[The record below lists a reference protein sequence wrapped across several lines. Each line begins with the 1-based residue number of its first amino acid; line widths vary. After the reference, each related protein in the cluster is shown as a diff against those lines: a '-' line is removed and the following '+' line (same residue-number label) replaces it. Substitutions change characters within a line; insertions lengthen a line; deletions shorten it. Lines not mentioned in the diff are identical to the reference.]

1 MAPTKNGPLNLS
13 TGIIII
19 FFPIILTCNMRQKNS
34 IYNNLLNHI
43 AHGTQLEYT
52 IKTLNEIFSTT
63 PMPKSI
69 KLCPIR
75 READQINQTR
85 LSEIDTEN
93 IRISQEY
100 LAI

>member
-1 MAPTKNGPLNLS
+1 
-13 TGIIII
+13 
-19 FFPIILTCNMRQKNS
+19 MRQKNS

-85 LSEIDTEN
+85 LSEIDT
-93 IRISQEY
+93 I
-100 LAI
+100 